1 MHRFYSLNMSP
12 FITGVFL
19 WCYRRGGG
27 GCYNI
32 LCWFWQFVPLFFR
45 KRLEIGVRSLLWWR
59 NGGRAADP
67 GERDVETSETL
78 VDPTDEFYCSYDSTW
93 EDEPSQNR
101 SIEMSSL
108 PRSNRYKFRRF
119 QNAAKDM
126 QTYRHDYPNQP
137 RNQHLS
143 KPEAR
148 PNLMFYLGQHPCLP
162 DGLHISDI
170 HKEWHGDY
178 NKLEYVHTYIQWLFP
193 LQEPGVNSEASILTK
208 QEITD
213 FLNNSFAKKNLLK
226 SYKLMLDFYGIE
238 LINEITGDVRKTEN
252 WMERFDNFNRH
263 THNSLRITRILKCLG
278 TLGYR
283 DYQAPLVKFFLVE
296 TLVNGQLPNIKES
309 VLNYFVFAVLD
320 KKKRRNLLKFAY
332 ENYEPKEEFVWC
344 PKKIQMFW
352 LQQMK
357 IQNGREKSP

>member
-1 MHRFYSLNMSP
+1 MHRFYSRNVSP

-45 KRLEIGVRSLLWWR
+45 KRLETGVRSLPRVILG
-59 NGGRAADP
+59 NCILGP
-67 GERDVETSETL
+67 NHPLNVTVEG
-78 VDPTDEFYCSYDSTW
+78 
-93 EDEPSQNR
+93 
-101 SIEMSSL
+101 
-108 PRSNRYKFRRF
+108 KFRRF

-137 RNQHLS
+137 RDQHLS
-143 KPEAR
+143 KPEVR
-148 PNLMFYLGQHPCLP
+148 PNLMFYLGQDPCLP

-193 LQEPGVNSEASILTK
+193 LQEPGVNSEANILTK

-320 KKKRRNLLKFAY
+320 KKKRRKLLKFAY

>member
-1 MHRFYSLNMSP
+1 
-12 FITGVFL
+12 
-19 WCYRRGGG
+19 
-27 GCYNI
+27 
-32 LCWFWQFVPLFFR
+32 
-45 KRLEIGVRSLLWWR
+45 
-59 NGGRAADP
+59 
-67 GERDVETSETL
+67 
-78 VDPTDEFYCSYDSTW
+78 
-93 EDEPSQNR
+93 
-101 SIEMSSL
+101 
-108 PRSNRYKFRRF
+108 
-119 QNAAKDM
+119 M
-126 QTYRHDYPNQP
+126 QTYRHDYPVS
-137 RNQHLS
+137 LS
-143 KPEAR
+143 HTATLVETR
-148 PNLMFYLGQHPCLP
+148 VTYLCLINT
-162 DGLHISDI
+162 GLHISDI

-178 NKLEYVHTYIQWLFP
+178 NKLEYP
-193 LQEPGVNSEASILTK
+193 LSSFLIFINFSLKGLIRAS
-208 QEITD
+208 QMIT
-213 FLNNSFAKKNLLK
+213 KNLLK

-344 PKKIQMFW
+344 PKKIQMV
-352 LQQMK
+352 M
-357 IQNGREKSP
+357 QNLIVTHCVKFLLNLTDLHMENEKCFSRKNKCL